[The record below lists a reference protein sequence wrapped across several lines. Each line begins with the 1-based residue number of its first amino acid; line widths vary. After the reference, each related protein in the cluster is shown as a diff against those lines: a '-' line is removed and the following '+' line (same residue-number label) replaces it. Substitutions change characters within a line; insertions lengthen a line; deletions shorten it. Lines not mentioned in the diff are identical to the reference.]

1 MSERPV
7 ALGFTDGLTALDEL
21 KQRVAAGH
29 HDYAIMLAGGL
40 ALSRKTIRRGTGG
53 SWRIANDIDATL
65 QELTDEELW
74 TESNIGIA
82 LDRRALLDM
91 SGDPILKIEGRGPTL
106 ASALNAEAIDRAKA
120 YREQRAR
127 ERAEDPLTFRLS
139 EAPGAIRMG
148 EDADVEWEPADPSLT
163 LEVCDIGPATV
174 AQIDL
179 AAVCMGFL
187 DPARDGSE
195 ECRHAA
201 TTSIE
206 LTIEDIDALI
216 ETLTAL
222 REDAVTNRGFALRE
236 DGFWTTERNG

>member
-1 MSERPV
+1 MSDRPV
-7 ALGFTDGLTALDEL
+7 ALGFTEGLSALDEL
-21 KQRVAAGH
+21 RMRVEAGH
-29 HDYAIMLAGGL
+29 HDYAIMLGFGGL
-40 ALSRKTIRRGTGG
+40 SSKVIHRGTGG
-53 SWRIANDIDATL
+53 SWRILNEIDASL

-74 TESNIGIA
+74 TESHIGIA

-91 SGDPILKIEGRGPTL
+91 SGDPVLAIEGRGPTL
-106 ASALNAEAIDRAKA
+106 ASTLNAEAIDRAKA

-148 EDADVEWEPADPSLT
+148 EDADVEWEPANPSLT
-163 LEVCDIGPATV
+163 LEVCEIGPATV

-222 REDAVTNRGFALRE
+222 REDAVANRGFALRE
-236 DGFWTTERNG
+236 DGFWTNGVE